1 MESRRNP
8 TIASSIRVKNM
19 QQRLGVYTDPIGF
32 QTPGKVIRKD
42 GRIAHASVGFDSPLI
57 FLSPTR
63 YTQTPQTK
71 KELTKNKRSGGVEFY
86 FGLNGFNRLDAF
98 FAEVKAKGITVI
110 NEL

>member
-1 MESRRNP
+1 MKSPRNP

-19 QQRLGVYTDPIGF
+19 QQRLDSYPDPIGL
-32 QTPGKVIRKD
+32 QTSGKVIRKD

-57 FLSPTR
+57 FLSPIVRTLR
-63 YTQTPQTK
+63 A
-71 KELTKNKRSGGVEFY
+71 KEGLVKNKRDGGVEFY

-110 NEL
+110 NEP